1 MNEKKLRYS
10 DPLLRG
16 KLKSH
21 EYKKNQKYFLN
32 KQIPLDFIRVL
43 YTLGIAGLRVG
54 LVLIYFSILKKTETV
69 RLSRD
74 LLKQFS
80 ISRSQKFRGLK
91 ELKDAGLVE
100 FEAKR
105 GNSSEITV
113 LINNCKRDCP

>member
-10 DPLLRG
+10 DPFLRG
-16 KLKSH
+16 KLKSY
-21 EYKKNQKYFLN
+21 ECKKNQKYFLN
-32 KQIPLDFIRVL
+32 KQIPLDFIRAL

-54 LVLIYFSILKKTETV
+54 IVLIYFSILKKTETV

-74 LLKQFS
+74 VLKQFS

>member
-10 DPLLRG
+10 DPFLRG
-16 KLKSH
+16 KLKSY
-21 EYKKNQKYFLN
+21 EYKKNQKYFLH
-32 KQIPLDFIRVL
+32 KQIPLDFIRAL

-91 ELKDAGLVE
+91 ELKDVGLVE

-113 LINNCKRDCP
+113 LINNCKRDCS